1 MRIPSPGQSNASDSS
16 DFPLLDNV
24 VILPDGSVTWDT
36 ASATPSEG
44 IPTVAC
50 EVVPEWYPLPAECFR
65 LPQPQPPDIFVT
77 VPEFAPMRALKSA
90 GRF

>member
-1 MRIPSPGQSNASDSS
+1 MRISSPGQLNASDFSDSS
-16 DFPLLDNV
+16 LLNNV
-24 VILPDGSVTWDT
+24 VILPDGSVTWVT
-36 ASATPSEG
+36 ASATPSEV

-50 EVVPEWYPLPAECFR
+50 EVVPEWHPLPAECFR

-77 VPEFAPMRALKSA
+77 VPEFAPLRALKSA

>member
-1 MRIPSPGQSNASDSS
+1 MRISSPGQLNASDSS
-16 DFPLLDNV
+16 NSPLLDNV
-24 VILPDGSVTWDT
+24 VILPDGSVTWIA
-36 ASATPSEG
+36 ASVTQPEV

-50 EVVPEWYPLPAECFR
+50 EVIPEWHPLPDEYFR

-90 GRF
+90 GHF